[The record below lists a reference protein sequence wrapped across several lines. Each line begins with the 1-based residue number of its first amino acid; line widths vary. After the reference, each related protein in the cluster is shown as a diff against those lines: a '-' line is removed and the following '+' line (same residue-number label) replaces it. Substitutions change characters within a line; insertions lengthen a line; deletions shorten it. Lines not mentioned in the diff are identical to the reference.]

1 MDVQDPDF
9 RRLKYVRYA
18 DDFILGFAGTRTETL
33 EIKSAIG
40 QFLKHQL
47 NLALSDEK
55 TLITQARKQAASFL
69 GTNHTDQENTK
80 LFNDGPSDKIRYK
93 RRSINGG
100 TRMGVPFGLVNEKA
114 NPLMAKGKP
123 IHRVKLLNRSVAEI
137 ITQYQTEF
145 RCLAEYYKYA
155 EDIHVLGSLK
165 YVMEQSLMKTLA
177 HKLKISVSAAYR
189 KYRTINMID
198 GRPYNVIQET
208 IETEKGTK
216 IFTWGG
222 IPLRRRQ
229 GEITQPIDDQI
240 RTFKWSDRS
249 DLVTRLQ
256 KGKCEICG
264 RDTNIQVHH
273 IRKLKD
279 LKNRWKGR
287 KEKPEWV
294 KRMVALQR
302 KTLVVCEQCH
312 KDIHHGSRNVAI
324 PKTA

>member
-1 MDVQDPDF
+1 M
-9 RRLKYVRYA
+9 A
-18 DDFILGFAGTRTETL
+18 
-33 EIKSAIG
+33 
-40 QFLKHQL
+40 
-47 NLALSDEK
+47 
-55 TLITQARKQAASFL
+55 
-69 GTNHTDQENTK
+69 
-80 LFNDGPSDKIRYK
+80 PSDKIRYK
-93 RRSINGG
+93 RRSINGS

-114 NPLMAKGKP
+114 KRFMAKGKP
-123 IHRVKLLNRSVAEI
+123 IHRVELLNRSVAEI

-145 RCLAEYYKYA
+145 RGLAEYYKYA

-312 KDIHHGSRNVAI
+312 QDIHHGSRNVAI